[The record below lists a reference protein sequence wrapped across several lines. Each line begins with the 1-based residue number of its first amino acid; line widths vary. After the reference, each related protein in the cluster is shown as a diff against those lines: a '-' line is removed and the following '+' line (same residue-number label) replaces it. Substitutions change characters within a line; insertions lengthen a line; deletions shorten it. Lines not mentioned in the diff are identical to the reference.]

1 MITNSH
7 LYAVAAEVR
16 SLAKKKFHIRPV
28 SKVFMI
34 SILLALI
41 VFAGITSYSAYAY
54 QRDRIL
60 LQCESALHDVFDL
73 YYDKVYSLSDLYVP
87 VFQSEKNEGI
97 LRSYFAR
104 SGDQRLEYAERI
116 ELAMLLNNMM
126 SRDGDIHFIAL
137 YNPDAAHNY
146 CLTVNSS
153 TLRDMWTE
161 LPALSDDSGSRQQ
174 LLGQYEWQT
183 DYDEVKNS
191 FVIQG
196 GGVPAGSKGKIF
208 IGYDLTAF
216 DKVLRRKEA
225 SSLAT
230 FIVTNETGLIYDSS
244 GSRYDQ
250 TYDMGWLDDSASV
263 VRDPEGYAWFSGV
276 LNNTGRVFSAAYLV
290 PWNALVRLSHVYT
303 PFILLI
309 LANFTLFAMSLY
321 GISAKR
327 IFRRVEGIQEGLAVL
342 GENQLG
348 YRLSVS
354 GSDDEFD
361 EIAEHINAMAAR
373 LKGSI
378 EKEYELRV
386 RETAAELNQ
395 IQARFD
401 PHFLYN
407 TLEIIRVKLFST
419 GDQET
424 ADYIDKL
431 SRIFRNLTDA
441 ATVMSLREEIAFC
454 SLYVSLL
461 QLRFHDAVE
470 VSYYIDAE
478 LQECGILAHLIQP
491 AIENYFMHALD
502 ETTDGHNLD
511 ITCDALAEDSIRI
524 TIADNGTG
532 SDDAR
537 IAEVNRRLLT
547 PAIKDRGYGLMSIA
561 KRIRLF
567 YGEGYGVHL
576 EKNEPEGMRV
586 IITIPRMS
594 VETHCRK
601 LGISD

>member
-1 MITNSH
+1 M
-7 LYAVAAEVR
+7 
-16 SLAKKKFHIRPV
+16 AKKRFHIRPV

-87 VFQSEKNEGI
+87 VFQSDENTR
-97 LRSYFAR
+97 LMRSYFTRAG
-104 SGDQRLEYAERI
+104 SNQLQYEDRI

-153 TLRDMWTE
+153 TLRDMWSD
-161 LPALSDDSGSRQQ
+161 LPTLSDDNGSRQQ
-174 LLGQYEWQT
+174 LLGIYEWQT
-183 DYDEVKNS
+183 DYNEVKHS

-196 GGVPAGSKGKIF
+196 GSVPAGSKGKIF

-244 GSRYDQ
+244 ASRYDQ
-250 TYDMGWLDDSASV
+250 PYDMSWLSAGTNV
-263 VRDPEGYAWFSGV
+263 VIDPEDNAWFTGV
-276 LNNTGRVFSAAYLV
+276 LNNAGRVFSAAYLV
-290 PWNALVRLSHVYT
+290 PWGELIRLSHVYT

-309 LANFTLFAMSLY
+309 LATFTLFAMSLY

-342 GENQLG
+342 GENQLDH
-348 YRLSVS
+348 RLSIS
-354 GSDDEFD
+354 DSDDEFD
-361 EIAEHINAMAAR
+361 EIAEHINAMALR

-407 TLEIIRVKLFST
+407 TLEVIRIKLFST
-419 GDQET
+419 GDLET

-454 SLYVSLL
+454 SLYMSLL

-478 LQECGILAHLIQP
+478 LQDCGILAHLIQP

-502 ETTDGHNLD
+502 ESTDSHNLD
-511 ITCDALAEDSIRI
+511 ITCEAVTEDAIRI
-524 TIADNGTG
+524 IIADNGTG
-532 SDDAR
+532 SDDER
-537 IAEVNRRLLT
+537 IAEINRRLLT

-586 IITIPRMS
+586 IIIIPRMS
-594 VETHCRK
+594 VETHRRK

>member
-1 MITNSH
+1 M
-7 LYAVAAEVR
+7 AAKR
-16 SLAKKKFHIRPV
+16 FHIRPV

-41 VFAGITSYSAYAY
+41 VFACIACYSAYAY

-60 LQCESALHDVFDL
+60 LQCDLALQDVFDL
-73 YYDKVYSLSDLYVP
+73 YYDQVYSLSDLYVP
-87 VFQSEKNEGI
+87 IFQSEENEAL

-104 SGDQRLEYAERI
+104 SGDSRLEYDERI
-116 ELAMLLNNMM
+116 KLALLLNNMM
-126 SRDGDIHFIAL
+126 SRSGNIHFIAL
-137 YNPDAAHNY
+137 YNPDADHNY

-153 TLRDMWTE
+153 TLRDMWTD
-161 LPALSDDSGSRQQ
+161 LPSLSNDSDSLQQ
-174 LLGQYEWQT
+174 LLGLYTWQT
-183 DYDEVKNS
+183 DYYVVRHS

-196 GGVPAGSKGKIF
+196 GGIPSSSNGKIF
-208 IGYDLTAF
+208 IGYDLSSF
-216 DKVLRRKEA
+216 DRALRHTEV

-230 FIVTNETGLIYDSS
+230 FVVTNETGLIYDSS
-244 GSRYDQ
+244 GTRYDQ
-250 TYDMGWLDDSASV
+250 SADMSWISSEASV
-263 VRDPEGYAWFSGV
+263 VHDPEGYTWFTNV
-276 LNNTGRVFSAAYLV
+276 INNTGRVFSAAYLI
-290 PWNALVRLSHVYT
+290 PWHTLLWQSNVYT

-309 LANFTLFAMSLY
+309 LVAFALFSMGLY
-321 GISAKR
+321 ALSSRR
-327 IFRRVEGIQEGLAVL
+327 IFRRVENIQHGLSVL
-342 GENQLG
+342 GEN
-348 YRLSVS
+348 RLDHRLTISS
-354 GSDDEFD
+354 RDDEFD
-361 EIAEHINAMAAR
+361 EISEHINAMAER

-378 EKEYELRV
+378 EKEYELRI

-407 TLEIIRVKLFST
+407 TLEVIRARLFST
-419 GDQET
+419 GDFET
-424 ADYIDKL
+424 ADFIDKL

-454 SLYVSLL
+454 SLYISLL

-478 LQECGILAHLIQP
+478 LQDCGILAHLIQP

-502 ETTDGHNLD
+502 ETADSHNLD
-511 ITCDALAEDSIRI
+511 ITCETTDEDAIRI
-524 TIADNGTG
+524 IIADNGTG

-537 IAEVNRRLLT
+537 IAEINQRLMT
-547 PAIKDRGYGLMSIA
+547 PAIRDRGYGLMSIA
-561 KRIRLF
+561 KRILLF

-576 EKNEPEGMRV
+576 EKNDLQGMRV

-594 VETHCRK
+594 VEAHCRK
-601 LGISD
+601 LGISN